1 MEFIQLAFLLTAVQL
16 ILFSRADMKL
26 VVMQKVFRCH
36 CCLNKNFLL
45 SLFYFFFE
53 SSSLSSASIYP
64 NLSILFRPQ
73 ESFECVCV
81 HVLNK
86 KVYPLPPST
95 WCMPIFTSCFYPPL
109 HCHLTVFENALKN
122 VYKKLV
128 SKARTPFNLTN
139 FSLRFFYFNFV
150 KRKFGE
156 SIFLD
161 ETFLKD
167 F

>member
-26 VVMQKVFRCH
+26 VVMQKVFRCY
-36 CCLNKNFLL
+36 CCLNKNFLR

-73 ESFECVCV
+73 ESFECVFTYST
-81 HVLNK
+81 K

-109 HCHLTVFENALKN
+109 HCHLTVFEKFLKN
-122 VYKKLV
+122 VTKKLV
-128 SKARTPFNLTN
+128 SKQCRSPFNLTN
-139 FSLRFFYFNFV
+139 FLTKSKL
-150 KRKFGE
+150 
-156 SIFLD
+156 
-161 ETFLKD
+161 
-167 F
+167 

>member
-45 SLFYFFFE
+45 SLFYFF
-53 SSSLSSASIYP
+53 SKVVVSLVHQFIPICQFSFGRKRV
-64 NLSILFRPQ
+64 LSVCV
-73 ESFECVCV
+73 CVCV

-122 VYKKLV
+122 VSKKLV
-128 SKARTPFNLTN
+128 SKALPINLTN
-139 FSLRFFYFNFV
+139 FSLCFFKEIGNYCNFV
-150 KRKFGE
+150 KRKLGQSNF
-156 SIFLD
+156 
-161 ETFLKD
+161 
-167 F
+167 